1 MLVGVLV
8 RDDGGSL
15 GVQPCVAVGMIEVPV
30 GVDQVPDWIA
40 AEAVGGFE
48 DSWARCVIP
57 ASMKTLPSDPVSTA
71 MFPPDPSKMLTSRRS
86 LCTLIGALAASS
98 RIESTMLRASAKTW
112 LGVSQP
118 PVAANVAEPRQ
129 HRQKPRRERKCR
141 CAGVII
147 SSYIRSEIVHSVAR
161 VRTGATSRMTTH
173 PFDEGEQVCV
183 DVRDSFGLSR
193 ALLVCYRM
201 RSWRP

>member
-98 RIESTMLRASAKTW
+98 RIESTMLRASAKASR
-112 LGVSQP
+112 GVSQP

-141 CAGVII
+141 RVEVII
-147 SSYIRSEIVHSVAR
+147 SSYISRRSSRWRTTGR
-161 VRTGATSRMTTH
+161 V
-173 PFDEGEQVCV
+173 
-183 DVRDSFGLSR
+183 
-193 ALLVCYRM
+193 
-201 RSWRP
+201 